1 MSLRERVVGRCVE
14 AGDLVQHPGPGE
26 LGQEV
31 LLHLLLP
38 ADVAAAGLGAGLEHV
53 GDHLQGTRGRGHRYW
68 HHWSGLGIY
77 YLAASVSISV
87 YSEILGATSC
97 LVIFQRRTEI
107 WRLLVF
113 GLVWF
118 EFIR

>member
-1 MSLRERVVGRCVE
+1 MVGRCVE

-38 ADVAAAGLGAGLEHV
+38 AEVAAAGLGAGLEHV

-68 HHWSGLGIY
+68 HHWSGLGG
-77 YLAASVSISV
+77 YL
-87 YSEILGATSC
+87 LSC
-97 LVIFQRRTEI
+97 SFSFNQCLF
-107 WRLLVF
+107 
-113 GLVWF
+113 
-118 EFIR
+118 

>member
-38 ADVAAAGLGAGLEHV
+38 AEVAAAGLEHV

-77 YLAASVSISV
+77 YLAASV
-87 YSEILGATSC
+87 
-97 LVIFQRRTEI
+97 
-107 WRLLVF
+107 
-113 GLVWF
+113 
-118 EFIR
+118 